1 MAPYD
6 VDNDPYI
13 DPETDILNNLLGIQ
27 TETELK
33 SAEARLTAVEIV
45 ALTTED
51 VPHHYKFTKDL
62 FFDVH
67 RQIFKDL
74 YPWAGKIRT
83 VELSKGGTSFA
94 RARFINHNLDDIFED
109 LKKNNYLVNRDFV
122 EFADSIAHYYCELI
136 IVHPF
141 RDGNGRAIRTFLA
154 MLSDSVGWHIAWDR
168 MNPAENIAAS
178 ISAYNGDEVPMRL
191 LLQNIVAPNDPYE
204 IL

>member
-6 VDNDPYI
+6 VDNDSYI
-13 DPETDILNNLLGIQ
+13 DPESGILNNLLGIQ

-51 VPHHYKFTKDL
+51 VPRHYEFTKGL
-62 FFDVH
+62 FLDVH
-67 RQIFKDL
+67 RQIFKDI
-74 YPWAGKIRT
+74 YWWAGRIRT
-83 VELSKGGTSFA
+83 VELSKDNTSFG
-94 RARFINHNLDDIFED
+94 RARYVDNNLDTIFEN
-109 LKKNNYLVNRDFV
+109 LKKNNYLVNRDIAD
-122 EFADSIAHYYCELI
+122 FADSIAHYYSELI
-136 IVHPF
+136 ILHPF

-154 MLSDSVGWHIAWDR
+154 MLSSSVGWHIAWDR
-168 MNPAENIAAS
+168 MNPSDNIAAS